1 VTRRVLFCT
10 QTANVRGGLETWIDE
25 FVPFLAE
32 RDWQPVFALAR
43 GRRFHDPDRYRA
55 AHPLF
60 SDTVEIEGVTRE
72 QRVASLQRAIRRT
85 KPDLVVPVN
94 VADAIEAVAREKL
107 RGSNV
112 RLLTMLR
119 AIEPWGEL
127 EDVRRFGAFV
137 DIAVGGNRLLARL
150 IEAWSGMQQKRIRYI
165 PTGTRRGLSCSAGF
179 LACAPVEMPPEVAT
193 SGSADGGRR
202 LGSLRYTGEQIR
214 LAYIGR
220 LEERDKRVLD
230 LIDVVKRLTVP
241 HTLTIAGDGPARAR
255 LEASLDAN
263 FLGDVPVDRL
273 YDEVYPNLDAVLIF
287 STAEAGPQVAYQA
300 MHFGV
305 VPISSRYLGLRAEG
319 ALRDGETALLF
330 DVGDTAAAAAQI
342 ERLARDPE
350 LRARIGAAA
359 QREVDPRYL
368 LDNSFEQYLAAFN
381 DAVTMPRAI
390 GTLPTLAPSG
400 FFERWHLPW
409 LRRFRT
415 TEASEPG
422 GEWPHHGGVDAETVE
437 RMERLARELDT

>member
-1 VTRRVLFCT
+1 VTRRVLVCT
-10 QTANVRGGLETWIDE
+10 QTANVRGGLETWLDE
-25 FVPFLAE
+25 FVPFLAARE
-32 RDWQPVFALAR
+32 WQPVFALAR
-43 GRRFHDPDRYRA
+43 GHRFHDPDRYRA

-60 SDTVEIEGVTRE
+60 SDTVEIEGVARE
-72 QRVASLQRAIRRT
+72 LRVASLQRAIRRT
-85 KPDLVVPVN
+85 KPDVVVPVN

-127 EDVRRFGAFV
+127 EDLRRFGAFV
-137 DIAVGGNRLLARL
+137 DVAVGGNRLLARL
-150 IEAWSGMQQKRIRYI
+150 IEAWSGISESRVRYI
-165 PTGTRRGLSCSAGF
+165 PTGTRRSPCGAGIP
-179 LACAPVEMPPEVAT
+179 ARAPVETPPEET
-193 SGSADGGRR
+193 
-202 LGSLRYTGEQIR
+202 LGEQQRGRGQECPRHTR

-230 LIDVVKRLTVP
+230 LIDVAKRLTVP
-241 HTLTIAGDGPARAR
+241 YTLTIAGDGPARSQ
-255 LEASLDAN
+255 LEAALDAN

-273 YDEVYPNLDAVLIF
+273 YDEIYPNLDAVLIF

-319 ALRDGETALLF
+319 ALLDGETALLF

-350 LRARIGAAA
+350 LRTRIGAAA
-359 QREVDPRYL
+359 QREVDPRYI
-368 LDNSFEQYLAAFN
+368 LDHSFEQYLAAFN

-390 GTLPTLAPSG
+390 GTLPPLAPSG
-400 FFERWHLPW
+400 LLERLHLPW

-422 GEWPHHGGVDAETVE
+422 GEWPHHGGVDAETVA